1 MPQYS
6 IWRLG
11 EDQMGMKRELN
22 SMSESTPELFPNT
35 FDELK
40 LIKFIIEEVSRRL
53 NGIKLDKSANT
64 SSSRDCNL

>member
-6 IWRLG
+6 IWRLD

-22 SMSESTPELFPNT
+22 STSESTPKLIPDT

-40 LIKFIIEEVSRRL
+40 LIKFDIAEVSRRL
-53 NGIKLDKSANT
+53 NGS
-64 SSSRDCNL
+64 